1 MGELTKLEAGKTYVF
16 KDEDAKEEW
25 LSKYSCNKQQYDLF
39 YNNGFTIEY
48 VYKGIQGET
57 GQRIVIGSDELQ
69 YFKLKEEK
77 IMQQPKH
84 LRPEDEVTITT
95 TYGELAVALT
105 LLGEVSCESNEGLIL
120 YKRILELF
128 DTEYLNLPEVVGK
141 NIDFHKVKDEVYSI
155 LFPEPT
161 PVESPTQRKAREMRE
176 QAEKLLAKA
185 RELEE
190 EV

>member
-1 MGELTKLEAGKTYVF
+1 MNELTKLEAGKTYVF
-16 KDEDAKEEW
+16 KDEDAKEAW

-69 YFKLKEEK
+69 YFKLKEDET
-77 IMQQPKH
+77 MQQPKPI
-84 LRPEDEVTITT
+84 RPEDEVTITT

-105 LLGEVSCESNEGLIL
+105 LLGEVSSESNEGLIL
-120 YKRILELF
+120 YKRILEIF
-128 DTEYLNLPEVVGK
+128 DVKYLNLPEVVGT
-141 NIDFHKVKDEVYSI
+141 NINFHEVKDEVYAI

-176 QAEKLLAKA
+176 QAEMLLAKA